1 MQFTLP
7 EMNIKQFIEE
17 QQSSFELTLENKVK
31 REAEKMIEVMVK
43 EKLLSQVETEIKLFF
58 DAKSTEILGKLPT
71 RMDEKVE
78 TVINHRI
85 IKYIENH
92 ASSSTWLKSVFD
104 SRWWPQETKVL
115 SYVESIVQKKLELCF
130 NDHLQNLIEKY
141 IRRIW
146 VVDIKDMQDE
156 IMDLNHNI
164 SDAANYWYE
173 AGQRDA
179 SR

>member
-17 QQSSFELTLENKVK
+17 QQSSFELTLENKIK
-31 REAEKMIEVMVK
+31 YEANRLLEDMVK
-43 EKLLSQVETEIKLFF
+43 QKLLPQIENEIKLFF
-58 DAKSTEILGKLPT
+58 DVKSTDILGKLPI
-71 RMDEKVE
+71 RMDEKISA
-78 TVINHRI
+78 VIEDRI
-85 IKYIENH
+85 IKYIENR
-92 ASSSTWLKSVFD
+92 SNWWLKSVFN
-104 SRWWPQETKVL
+104 SRWWPKEETVL

-130 NDHLQNLIEKY
+130 NDHLKNLIEKY

-146 VVDIKDMQDE
+146 VVDIQDMQNE
-156 IMDLNHNI
+156 IIDLNHHI

>member
-17 QQSSFELTLENKVK
+17 QQSSFELTLENKV
-31 REAEKMIEVMVK
+31 RQEANRLIEIMVR
-43 EKLLSQVETEIKLFF
+43 EKLFAQVEKEVNSFF
-58 DAKSTEILGKLPT
+58 SEKSIEILGRLPS
-71 RMDEKVE
+71 RMDEKIN
-78 TVINHRI
+78 TVIEDKI
-85 IKYIENH
+85 IKYIESH
-92 ASSSTWLKSVFD
+92 AGSDTWLKSVFN

-115 SYVESIVQKKLELCF
+115 SYVEKVVQKKLELCF

>member
-17 QQSSFELTLENKVK
+17 QQSSFELTLENKIK
-31 REAEKMIEVMVK
+31 YEANRLLEDMVK
-43 EKLLSQVETEIKLFF
+43 QKLLPQIENEVKLFF
-58 DAKSTEILGKLPT
+58 DVKSTDILGKLPI
-71 RMDEKVE
+71 RMDEKIS
-78 TVINHRI
+78 TVIEDRI

-92 ASSSTWLKSVFD
+92 ASSNWWLKSVFN
-104 SRWWPQETKVL
+104 SRWWPKEETVL
-115 SYVESIVQKKLELCF
+115 SYVENIVQKKLELCF
-130 NDHLQNLIEKY
+130 NDHLQNLIDKY

-146 VVDIKDMQDE
+146 VVDIQDMQNE
-156 IMDLNHNI
+156 IGGLYDSILHASN
-164 SDAANYWYE
+164 AAYE